1 MLHVDDPQLIT
12 LIPRE
17 GTETLNN
24 LAHHIIK
31 RQGIRLI
38 TLIPREGTET
48 HMFHKLIQSCTVLI
62 TLIPREGTET

>member
-48 HMFHKLIQSCTVLI
+48 FATFLTVL
-62 TLIPREGTET
+62 LFLS